1 MSLRY
6 DYKTK
11 AHVPFSIRKAI
22 NCNYFGLLIALPIRI
37 WSVEKSAL
45 PRKQYH
51 KIFIEIEIA
60 AMQLEYNFIWPIYI
74 ANEIVEIEIAIFV
87 DGDFH

>member
-6 DYKTK
+6 DYKTE

-22 NCNYFGLLIALPIRI
+22 NCNYFGLQIALPIRI
-37 WSVEKSAL
+37 WSIEKSAL
-45 PRKQYH
+45 ARVQYH
-51 KIFIEIEIA
+51 KIFVEIEIA
-60 AMQLEYNFIWPIYI
+60 AMQLECNFIWPIYI